1 MLRSEASET
10 SPSASPRGPACLL
23 DVADGVVLPGERV
36 GDEIFG
42 LMKNEGGV
50 RQMLLEASLGHFEME
65 KKSTVATKRCFSER
79 SRHRSRRC
87 WSFGWSLDIANGVKA
102 RGYA

>member
-1 MLRSEASET
+1 
-10 SPSASPRGPACLL
+10 
-23 DVADGVVLPGERV
+23 
-36 GDEIFG
+36 
-42 LMKNEGGV
+42 
-50 RQMLLEASLGHFEME
+50 MLLEASLGHFEME